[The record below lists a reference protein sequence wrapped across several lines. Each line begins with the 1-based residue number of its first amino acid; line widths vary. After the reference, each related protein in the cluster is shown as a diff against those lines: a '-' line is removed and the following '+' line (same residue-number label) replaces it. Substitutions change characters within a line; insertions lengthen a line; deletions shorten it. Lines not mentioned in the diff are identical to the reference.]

1 MAEEEKKPVYAQIPV
16 LSKVNIGGKVYWLKD
31 KDARSVIDTI
41 YGDYL
46 KSSDKA
52 ALQEAIDAKVAKTDY
67 DTKVAALEAEDV
79 RIAGLVATE
88 QQRATGVEKTLDD
101 RLKVVEGDINAG
113 TKIKEGEKLLQ
124 RNEKK
129 ELFTDLCVDIKTETV
144 NEKSAT
150 FIVIY
155 GDSGKT
161 KEISRVNANAF
172 VKDGMLKSATYDAKT
187 HILTLTFNTDSGK
200 TDPIN
205 VDLGTL
211 VDTYTAGDGLYFSDE
226 GDHNFAIKIATDS
239 ESFLSV
245 DANGLKVSGIST
257 AISTAVGNAKT
268 ELEGKISAEATRATD
283 AETALA
289 GRLTVIEGTGEG
301 SIKAAVKAEQTRATA
316 AESAL
321 SGRIDTL
328 ATSSHTHANK
338 EVLDGITSTQV
349 SNWDN
354 EVGAKT
360 LITEEAA
367 ARDQGDKDTLKAAKD
382 HAEDLIKKLDSE
394 NNGAHTHTVS
404 ASGKITPN
412 LTKTEKYLTASAA
425 GVDLTVTDSDTFVKA
440 VGKSTQGLAVAEYVN
455 SITTA
460 AQTFNDITLSV
471 GAENSEDAECLTFVQ
486 TSKSFDS
493 IASFGKAN
501 AATGKLA
508 ADAGLAQVMTD
519 VSVAETGTAVGSVVV
534 KSQPTIT
541 LSVADSSSTPGSI
554 KYVEEV
560 VGAETAVTVSGTAAS
575 AGEHN
580 HGIVVNNA

>member
-1 MAEEEKKPVYAQIPV
+1 MADYAKIPV

-31 KDARSVIDTI
+31 ADARAVIDTI

-46 KSSDKA
+46 KSSDKT

-79 RIAGLVATE
+79 RIAGLVAAE
-88 QQRATGVEKTLDD
+88 QKRAEGVEKTLGD
-101 RLKVVEGDINAG
+101 RINSIDEVIDAG
-113 TKIKEGEKLLQ
+113 TKIKAGEKLIQ

-129 ELFTDLCVDIKTETV
+129 ELFTDLKVDIKKETEG
-144 NEKSAT
+144 T

-155 GDSGKT
+155 GDSGET
-161 KEISRVNANAF
+161 KEISRVNANEF
-172 VKDGMLKSATYDAKT
+172 VKDGLLESATYNANT
-187 HILTLTFNTDSGK
+187 HILTLTFNTDAGK
-200 TDPIN
+200 SAID

-226 GDHNFAIKIATDS
+226 GHHNFAIKIATGS
-239 ESFLSV
+239 EKFLTV
-245 DANGLKVSGIST
+245 DANGLKISGIEA

-268 ELEGKISAEATRATD
+268 DLEGKISAEATRATE
-283 AETALA
+283 AETALDV
-289 GRLTVIEGTGEG
+289 RLDVIEGEGEG
-301 SIKAAVKAEQTRATA
+301 SIKKAVAVEKTRAEG
-316 AESAL
+316 AENAL

-328 ATSSHTHANK
+328 ETATHTHANK
-338 EVLDGITSTQV
+338 TVLDGITSEKV
-349 SNWDN
+349 SSWDH

-367 ARDQGDKDTLKAAKD
+367 TRAQGDKDTLTAAKK
-382 HAEDLIKKLDSE
+382 HAEDLISKLDSE

-404 ASGKITPN
+404 ASGTITPN
-412 LTKTEKYLTASAA
+412 LTKTEKFLSASAA

-455 SITTA
+455 NIEEV
-460 AQTFNDITLSV
+460 AQTFNDITISV
-471 GAENSEDAECLTFVQ
+471 GGEGADPECLTFVQ
-486 TSKSFDS
+486 TSKNFKSVGS
-493 IASFGKAN
+493 VGKAN

-508 ADAGLAQVMTD
+508 TESGLAQVMTN
-519 VSVAETGTAVGSVVV
+519 VSVTESGKAVGSVVV

-541 LSVADSSSTPGSI
+541 LSVANSSTSGSI

-560 VGAETAVTVSGTAAS
+560 VGAETAVTVSGTAAE
-575 AGEHN
+575 AGSHN
-580 HGIVVNNA
+580 HGIKVDTSTK

>member
-1 MAEEEKKPVYAQIPV
+1 MANYAQIPV
-16 LSKVNIGGKVYWLKD
+16 LSKVNIGGKVYYLKD
-31 KDARSVIDTI
+31 ADARKVIDTI

-46 KSSDKA
+46 KSSDKT
-52 ALQEAIDAKVAKTDY
+52 ALQEAIDAKVAQTDY
-67 DTKVAALEAEDV
+67 DTKVAALEKEDA
-79 RIAGLVATE
+79 RIAKLVADETT
-88 QQRATGVEKTLDD
+88 RATGVEKTLSN
-101 RLKVVEGDINAG
+101 RLDGIDTVIDAG
-113 TKIKEGEKLLQ
+113 TKIKEGEKLIQ
-124 RNEKK
+124 KNENK
-129 ELFTDLCVDIKTETV
+129 ELFTDLTVDIKTETI
-144 NEKSAT
+144 NEKATT

-161 KEISRVNANAF
+161 KEISRVDASKF
-172 VKDGMLKSATYDAKT
+172 VKDGMLKSAAYDAKT
-187 HILTLTFNTDSGK
+187 HILTLTFNTDSEK
-200 TDPIN
+200 PEPIT

-226 GDHNFAIKIATDS
+226 GHHNFAIKIATGS

-245 DANGLKVSGIST
+245 DANGLKVSGIAA
-257 AISTAVGNAKT
+257 AISTAVGDAKT
-268 ELEGKISAEATRATD
+268 DLEGKISAEKTRAEA
-283 AETALA
+283 AESALD
-289 GRLTVIEGTGEG
+289 GRLDVIEGEGEG
-301 SIKAAVKAEQTRATA
+301 SIKAAVKAEKTRAEG

-328 ATSSHTHANK
+328 ATASHTHANK
-338 EVLDGITSTQV
+338 TVLDGITSEKV
-349 SNWDN
+349 SSWDH
-354 EVGAKT
+354 EVGAKAE
-360 LITEEAA
+360 IAAEAA
-367 ARDQGDKDTLKAAKD
+367 ARAQGDTDTFNNAKA
-382 HAEDLIKKLDSE
+382 HAEGLINKVISE
-394 NNGAHTHTVS
+394 NNGAHAHTVS

-440 VGKSTQGLAVAEYVN
+440 VGTSTQGLAVAEYVN

-460 AQTFNDITLSV
+460 AQTFNDITISV
-471 GAENSEDAECLTFVQ
+471 GEGADAECLTFTQ
-486 TSKSFDS
+486 TSKNFNS
-493 IASFGKAN
+493 IDSFGKAN

-508 ADAGLAQVMTD
+508 ADGGLAQVMTN
-519 VSVAETGTAVGSVVV
+519 VSVTETGTAVGSVVV

-541 LSVADSSSTPGSI
+541 LSVADSSTSGSI

>member
-1 MAEEEKKPVYAQIPV
+1 MAEEKKPAYAQIPV
-16 LSKVNIGGKVYWLKD
+16 LSKVNIGGKIYWLKD
-31 KDARSVIDTI
+31 ADARSVIDTI

-46 KSSDKA
+46 KSADKA

-67 DTKVAALEAEDV
+67 DTKVAALEKEDA
-79 RIAGLVATE
+79 RIAKLVADETT
-88 QQRATGVEKTLDD
+88 RATGAEKTLDD
-101 RLKVVEGDINAG
+101 KIDAVSEIVNNG

-129 ELFTDLCVDIKTETV
+129 ELFTDLCVDIKKETEG
-144 NEKSAT
+144 T

-172 VKDGMLKSATYDAKT
+172 VTDGMLDSATYNANT
-187 HILTLTFNTDSGK
+187 HILTLTFNTDAGK
-200 TDPIN
+200 SAID

-226 GDHNFAIKIATDS
+226 GHHNFAIKIATGS

-245 DANGLKVSGIST
+245 DANGLKISGIAT
-257 AISTAVGNAKT
+257 AISTAVANAKT
-268 ELEGKISAEATRATD
+268 DLEGKISDEATRATE

-289 GRLTVIEGTGEG
+289 GRLTVIEGEGEG
-301 SIKAAVKAEQTRATA
+301 SIKAAVKAEKTRAEG

-321 SGRIDTL
+321 SGRITSL
-328 ATSSHTHANK
+328 ESATHTHANK
-338 EVLDGITSTQV
+338 TVLDGITSEKV

-354 EVGAKT
+354 EVGAKAD
-360 LITEEAA
+360 IAAEAA
-367 ARDQGDKDTLKAAKD
+367 TRAQKDAETLRDAKA
-382 HAEDLIKKLDSE
+382 HAEGLINKLTSE
-394 NNGAHTHTVS
+394 NNGAHTHAVT
-404 ASGKITPN
+404 ASGTVTPN

-440 VGKSTQGLAVAEYVN
+440 VGKSTQGLVVAEYVN
-455 SITTA
+455 NIEEV
-460 AQTFNDITLSV
+460 AQTFNDITISV
-471 GAENSEDAECLTFVQ
+471 GGKDADPECLTFVQ
-486 TSKSFDS
+486 TSKSFNS
-493 IASFGKAN
+493 VGSVGKAN

-519 VSVAETGTAVGSVVV
+519 VSATETGTAVGSVVV

-541 LSVADSSSTPGSI
+541 LSVANSSTEGSI

-560 VGAETAVTVSGTAAS
+560 VGAETAVTVSGTAAE
-575 AGEHN
+575 AGSHN

>member
-1 MAEEEKKPVYAQIPV
+1 MANYAKIPV

-31 KDARSVIDTI
+31 ADARAVIDTI

-46 KSSDKA
+46 KSSDKT
-52 ALQEAIDAKVAKTDY
+52 ALQSEIDKKVAQTDY
-67 DTKVAALEAEDV
+67 DTKVAALAKEDE
-79 RIAGLVATE
+79 RIAKLVADETK
-88 QQRATGVEKTLDD
+88 RATGEETTIKE
-101 RLKVVEGDINAG
+101 RLNAVEGDINAG
-113 TKIKEGEKLLQ
+113 TKIKEGEKLIQ

-144 NEKSAT
+144 NEKSTT

-172 VKDGMLKSATYDAKT
+172 VKDGLLESATYNANT
-187 HILTLTFNTDSGK
+187 HILTLTFNTDAGK
-200 TDPIN
+200 SAID

-211 VDTYTAGDGLYFSDE
+211 VDTYTAGNGLYFSDE
-226 GDHNFAIKIATDS
+226 GNHNFAIKIATDS

-245 DANGLKVSGIST
+245 DANGLKVSGIAT
-257 AISTAVGNAKT
+257 AISTAVANAKT
-268 ELEGKISAEATRATD
+268 ELEGKISAEAERATNK
-283 AETALA
+283 ENALA
-289 GRLTVIEGTGEG
+289 GRLDIIEGEGEG
-301 SIKAAVKAEQTRATA
+301 SIKKAVKDEQDRATG
-316 AESAL
+316 AENAL

-328 ATSSHTHANK
+328 EAASHTHANK
-338 EVLDGITSTQV
+338 EVLDGITSEKV
-349 SNWDN
+349 SSWDN

-367 ARDQGDKDTLKAAKD
+367 ARAQGDTNTLNAAKA
-382 HAEDLIKKLDSE
+382 HAEDLVSKLDSE
-394 NNGAHTHTVS
+394 NNGAHEHTVS
-404 ASGKITPN
+404 ASGTVTPN
-412 LTKTEKYLTASAA
+412 LTKTEKYLTATAA

-455 SITTA
+455 SVA
-460 AQTFNDITLSV
+460 AVAQTFNDITISV
-471 GAENSEDAECLTFVQ
+471 GGEGADAECLTFVQ

-493 IASFGKAN
+493 LGSVGKAN
-501 AATGKLA
+501 AATGKLSP
-508 ADAGLAQVMTD
+508 DSGLVQVMTN
-519 VSVAETGTAVGSVVV
+519 VSVTDTGKAVGSVVV

-541 LSVADSSSTPGSI
+541 LSVANSSTEGSI

>member
-1 MAEEEKKPVYAQIPV
+1 MADYAKIPV
-16 LSKVNIGGKVYWLKD
+16 LSKVNIGGKVYYLKD
-31 KDARSVIDTI
+31 ADARKVIDTI

-52 ALQEAIDAKVAKTDY
+52 ALQSEIDKKVAQTDY
-67 DTKVAALEAEDV
+67 DTKVAALEKEDE
-79 RIAGLVATE
+79 RIAGLVTAETT
-88 QQRATGVEKTLDD
+88 RATGVEKTLSN
-101 RLKVVEGDINAG
+101 RLDAIDTTINNG
-113 TKIKEGEKLLQ
+113 TKIAADEKLIQ
-124 RNEKK
+124 RNENK
-129 ELFTDLCVDIKTETV
+129 ELFTDLCVDIKKETEG
-144 NEKSAT
+144 T
-150 FIVIY
+150 FIIIY

-172 VKDGMLKSATYDAKT
+172 VKDGMLDSAAYNAKT
-187 HILTLTFNTDSGK
+187 HILTLTFNTAAEKSVID
-200 TDPIN
+200 

-226 GDHNFAIKIATDS
+226 GHHNFAIKIATDS
-239 ESFLSV
+239 ESFVSV
-245 DANGLKVSGIST
+245 DANGLKISGIGK

-268 ELEGKISAEATRATD
+268 ELEGKISDEVTRATE

-289 GRLTVIEGTGEG
+289 GRLTVIEGEGEG
-301 SIKAAVKAEQTRATA
+301 SIKKAVKDEQNRAEG

-321 SGRIDTL
+321 GNRITSL
-328 ATSSHTHANK
+328 ESATHTHANK
-338 EVLDGITSTQV
+338 TVLDGITAEKV
-349 SNWDN
+349 SSWDH

-367 ARDQGDKDTLKAAKD
+367 ARDQGDKDTLKAAKG
-382 HAEDLIKKLDSE
+382 HAEGLINKLISE
-394 NNGAHTHTVS
+394 NDGVHTHTVS

-412 LTKTEKYLTASAA
+412 LTKTDKYLTASAA

-455 SITTA
+455 HIEEV
-460 AQTFNDITLSV
+460 AQTFNDITISV
-471 GAENSEDAECLTFVQ
+471 GGEGADPECLTFVQ
-486 TSKSFDS
+486 TSKSFNS
-493 IASFGKAN
+493 VGSVGKAN

-519 VSVAETGTAVGSVVV
+519 VSATETGTAVGSVVV

-541 LSVADSSSTPGSI
+541 LSVADSSTSGSI

-560 VGAETAVTVSGTAAS
+560 VGAETAVTVSGTAAE
-575 AGEHN
+575 AGSHN

>member
-1 MAEEEKKPVYAQIPV
+1 MAEEEKKPAYAQTPV

-31 KDARSVIDTI
+31 ADARSVIDII

-46 KSSDKA
+46 KSSDKT

-67 DTKVAALEAEDV
+67 DTKVAALEAEDI
-79 RIAGLVATE
+79 RIAGLVAAE
-88 QQRATGVEKTLDD
+88 QKRAEGKEKTLSD
-101 RLKVVEGDINAG
+101 RLDVIEPIIDAG

-124 RNEKK
+124 KNASK

-144 NEKSAT
+144 NEKPAT

-161 KEISRVNANAF
+161 KEISRVDASKF

-200 TDPIN
+200 TEPIT

-211 VDTYTAGDGLYFSDE
+211 VDTYTAGDGLYFSDA
-226 GDHNFAIKIATDS
+226 GNHTFAIKIATGS
-239 ESFLSV
+239 EEFLSV
-245 DANGLKVSGIST
+245 DANGLKISGIGT
-257 AISTAVGNAKT
+257 AISTAVGDAKT
-268 ELEGKISAEATRATD
+268 ELEGKISAEAERATA
-283 AETALA
+283 AENALDV
-289 GRLTVIEGTGEG
+289 RLDVIEGEGEG
-301 SIKAAVKAEQTRATA
+301 SIKAAVAAEQTRATT
-316 AESAL
+316 EEGKL
-321 SGRIDTL
+321 SGRITSL
-328 ATSSHTHANK
+328 ESATHTHANK
-338 EVLDGITSTQV
+338 TVLDGITSDTV
-349 SNWDN
+349 SKWDN

-367 ARDQGDKDTLKAAKD
+367 ARAQGDTDTFNNAKA
-382 HAEDLIKKLDSE
+382 HAEGLINKLISE

-404 ASGKITPN
+404 ASGTITPN

-440 VGKSTQGLAVAEYVN
+440 VEKSTQGLAVAEYVN
-455 SITTA
+455 SVEEV
-460 AQTFNDITLSV
+460 AQTFNDITISV
-471 GAENSEDAECLTFVQ
+471 GGKDADPECLTFVQ
-486 TSKSFDS
+486 TSKSFNS
-493 IASFGKAN
+493 LGSVGKAN

-508 ADAGLAQVMTD
+508 AGQGLAQVMTN
-519 VSVAETGTAVGSVVV
+519 VSVTETGTAVGSVVV

-541 LSVADSSSTPGSI
+541 LSVANSSTDGSI

-560 VGAETAVTVSGTAAS
+560 VGAETSVTVSGTAAS

-580 HGIVVNNA
+580 HGIVVNKA

>member
-1 MAEEEKKPVYAQIPV
+1 MAEEKKPAYAQTPV
-16 LSKVNIGGKVYWLKD
+16 LSKVNIGGKIYYLKD
-31 KDARSVIDTI
+31 ADARAVIDTI

-46 KSSDKA
+46 KSADKT
-52 ALQEAIDAKVAKTDY
+52 ALQDAIDAKVAQTDY
-67 DTKVAALEAEDV
+67 DTKVAALEKEDA
-79 RIAGLVATE
+79 RIAKLVTDE
-88 QQRATGVEKTLDD
+88 TTRATGAEKTLSD
-101 RLKVVEGDINAG
+101 RLDAVEGDINAG

-129 ELFTDLCVDIKTETV
+129 ELFTDLCVDIKKETEG
-144 NEKSAT
+144 T

-172 VKDGMLKSATYDAKT
+172 VKDGLLESATYNANT
-187 HILTLTFNTDSGK
+187 HILTLTFNTDAGK
-200 TDPIN
+200 SAID

-211 VDTYTAGDGLYFSDE
+211 VDTYTAGDGLYFSDA
-226 GDHNFAIKIATDS
+226 GNHTFAIKIATGS
-239 ESFLSV
+239 EKFLTV
-245 DANGLKVSGIST
+245 DANGLKISGIET

-268 ELEGKISAEATRATD
+268 ALEGQISAEATRATE
-283 AETALA
+283 AETALD
-289 GRLTVIEGTGEG
+289 GRLDIIEGEGEG
-301 SIKAAVKAEQTRATA
+301 SIKKAVKDERDRATG

-328 ATSSHTHANK
+328 ATASHTHANK
-338 EVLDGITSTQV
+338 TVLDGITSEKV
-349 SNWDN
+349 SSWDH
-354 EVGAKT
+354 EVGAKAE
-360 LITEEAA
+360 IAAEAS
-367 ARDQGDKDTLKAAKD
+367 ARAQGDTDTLTAAKT
-382 HAEDLIKKLDSE
+382 HAEGLINKLTSE

-404 ASGKITPN
+404 ASGTVTPN

-455 SITTA
+455 KVEEV
-460 AQTFNDITLSV
+460 AQTFNDITISV
-471 GAENSEDAECLTFVQ
+471 GGEGADPECLTFVQ
-486 TSKSFDS
+486 TSKSFKS
-493 IASFGKAN
+493 VGSVGKAN

-508 ADAGLAQVMTD
+508 AGDGLAQVMTN
-519 VSVAETGTAVGSVVV
+519 VSVTATGTAVGSVVV

-541 LSVADSSSTPGSI
+541 LSVANSSTDGSI

-580 HGIVVNNA
+580 HGIVVNKA

>member
-1 MAEEEKKPVYAQIPV
+1 MANYAKIPV

-31 KDARSVIDTI
+31 ADARAVIDTI

-46 KSSDKA
+46 KSSDKT
-52 ALQEAIDAKVAKTDY
+52 ALQEAIDAKVAQTDY
-67 DTKVAALEAEDV
+67 DTKVAALAKEDE
-79 RIAGLVATE
+79 RIAKLVADETT
-88 QQRATGVEKTLDD
+88 RAEGQEKTLGD
-101 RLKVVEGDINAG
+101 RLKVVEDDINAG
-113 TKIKEGEKLLQ
+113 TKIKDGEKLIQ
-124 RNEKK
+124 KNASK
-129 ELFTDLCVDIKTETV
+129 ELFTDLCVDIK
-144 NEKSAT
+144 KDGSDT

-172 VKDGMLKSATYDAKT
+172 VKDGMLDSATYDANT
-187 HILTLTFNTDSGK
+187 HILTLTFNTAAGK
-200 TDPIN
+200 SEIT

-211 VDTYTAGDGLYFSDE
+211 VDTYTAGNGLYFSDE
-226 GDHNFAIKIATDS
+226 GHHNFAIKIATDS
-239 ESFLSV
+239 EEFLSV
-245 DANGLKVSGIST
+245 DANGLKISGIAT
-257 AISTAVGNAKT
+257 AISSAKS
-268 ELEGKISAEATRATD
+268 ELEGKISAEKTRAEA
-283 AETALA
+283 AENALDV
-289 GRLTVIEGTGEG
+289 RLDVIEGEGEG
-301 SIKAAVKAEQTRATA
+301 SIKAAVKAEHDRATD

-321 SGRIDTL
+321 SVRIDNL

-338 EVLDGITSTQV
+338 EVLDGITAEKV
-349 SNWDN
+349 SKWDN

-367 ARDQGDKDTLKAAKD
+367 TRAQGDKDTLKAAKD
-382 HAEDLIKKLDSE
+382 HAEDLISKLGSE

-404 ASGKITPN
+404 ASGTVTPN

-425 GVDLTVTDSDTFVKA
+425 GVDLTVTDSDTFVKS

-455 SITTA
+455 NIEEV
-460 AQTFNDITLSV
+460 AQTFNDITISV
-471 GAENSEDAECLTFVQ
+471 GGEGADPECLTFVQ
-486 TSKSFDS
+486 TSKNFKSVGS
-493 IASFGKAN
+493 VGKAN

-508 ADAGLAQVMTD
+508 ADGGLAQVMTN
-519 VSVAETGTAVGSVVV
+519 VSVTGTGTAVGSVVV

-541 LSVADSSSTPGSI
+541 LSVANSSTSGSI

-580 HGIVVNNA
+580 HGIKVDTSAK

>member
-1 MAEEEKKPVYAQIPV
+1 MADYAKIPV
-16 LSKVNIGGKVYWLKD
+16 LSKVNIGGKIYYLKD
-31 KDARSVIDTI
+31 ADARKVIDTI

-46 KSSDKA
+46 KSSDKT
-52 ALQEAIDAKVAKTDY
+52 ALQEAIDAKVAQTDY
-67 DTKVAALEAEDV
+67 DTKVAALAKEDA
-79 RIAGLVATE
+79 RIAKLVADETT
-88 QQRATGVEKTLDD
+88 RATGVETTLKEKLDAIE
-101 RLKVVEGDINAG
+101 VDINAG
-113 TKIKEGEKLLQ
+113 TKIKAGEKLIQ
-124 RNEKK
+124 KNENK
-129 ELFTDLCVDIKTETV
+129 ELFTDLTVDIKTEKV
-144 NEKSAT
+144 NEKNTT

-172 VKDGMLKSATYDAKT
+172 VKDGLLESATYNANT
-187 HILTLTFNTDSGK
+187 HILTLTFNTDAGK
-200 TDPIN
+200 SAID

-226 GDHNFAIKIATDS
+226 GHHNFAIKIATGS
-239 ESFLSV
+239 EEFLSV
-245 DANGLKVSGIST
+245 DANGLKISGIGK
-257 AISTAVGNAKT
+257 AISDAKT
-268 ELEGKISAEATRATD
+268 ELEGKISAEKTRAEA
-283 AETALA
+283 AELALD
-289 GRLTVIEGTGEG
+289 GRLDIIEGEGKG
-301 SIKAAVKAEQTRATA
+301 SIKAAVAAEQTRAEG

-338 EVLDGITSTQV
+338 EVLDGITAEKV
-349 SNWDN
+349 SKWDN

-541 LSVADSSSTPGSI
+541 LSVANSSTDGSI